1 MWKGEGYGGLGG
13 RAELELTGTEMS
25 GLEKGVRWDLDKER
39 TGSVV

>member
-1 MWKGEGYGGLGG
+1 MEGRRIW
-13 RAELELTGTEMS
+13 RARWESELELTGTEMS